1 MLAVLALPLV
11 EVGRRDLL
19 ELAFAGVDGEA
30 GKALGAERLREGAS
44 GQLGFAVVRQLEIRV
59 GRHSGCARIADIQGD
74 ADFIAVAPKRV
85 YLLHLRAIPAGGG
98 KPKQPRVLPGRQA
111 ALFGQRSP
119 KGAVVG
125 AILSGNPALGFV
137 PMMRPEQ
144 HEIPAGIARILVSK
158 QLKALER
165 AAQRVDLRNK
175 KIRGDLHRLTAG
187 RRLGR
192 GWHATGGGLRLPGRG
207 RAWPGRAPPAAR
219 GDGPAGA

>member
-59 GRHSGCARIADIQGD
+59 GRQSGRARIADIQGD
-74 ADFIAVAPKRV
+74 ADFIAVAPERV

-98 KPKQPRVLPGRQA
+98 QPKQQRVLPGRQA
-111 ALFGQRSP
+111 ALSGQRSP
-119 KGAVVG
+119 KAAVVG
-125 AILSGNPALGFV
+125 PILSGNPALGFV

-144 HEIPAGIARILVSK
+144 HEIPAGIGRILVSK
-158 QLKALER
+158 QLKALQR

-175 KIRGDLHRLTAG
+175 KIRGDPQRLTAG
-187 RRLGR
+187 GRLGR
-192 GWHATGGGLRLPGRG
+192 GWDATGGCLRFR
-207 RAWPGRAPPAAR
+207 
-219 GDGPAGA
+219 